1 MFERYTERARQVV
14 VLAQDESRQVGH
26 GYIGVEHLLIGLL
39 REEKGLAARALR
51 EAGLTVEALRHQV
64 WQTVGVGDTPAT
76 GQIPFTPHATRAL
89 EQSLV
94 EALGLGHPFVGTE
107 HLLLGLL
114 RVSDGGPVA
123 RVLYELK
130 VSPRL
135 LARKLMTHLG
145 GEAGQEYAE
154 SFPEPTV
161 APPPATPEDDF
172 AHVEGLR
179 RSPVGALLAID
190 HCVIAVSE
198 WERSNRFYRNVLGAE
213 IDQKDEHFAHYRF
226 GTWQLNVHGPGF
238 EGLNAER
245 PVEPG
250 NSDLCFVWR
259 GPIEA
264 AAEHLRVHGVEVIGP
279 LDGDSGARGPGR
291 HVYFRDPD
299 GSLLE
304 FVSYNAGRAISVTP
318 R

>member
-14 VLAQDESRQVGH
+14 VLAQDESRQLGH
-26 GYIGVEHLLIGLL
+26 GYIGVEHLLLGLL
-39 REEKGLAARALR
+39 REKEGLAARALGG
-51 EAGLTVEALRHQV
+51 AGLTVEALRHQV
-64 WQTVGVGDTPAT
+64 RQVVGVGETPVT
-76 GQIPFTPHATRAL
+76 GQVPLTPHATRAL

-94 EALGLGHPFVGTE
+94 EALHLGHPFVGTE
-107 HLLLGLL
+107 HVLLGLL

-123 RVLYELK
+123 AVLYDLNA
-130 VSPRL
+130 SPRL
-135 LARKLMTHLG
+135 LAGQLITHLG
-145 GEAGQEYAE
+145 GEEGDEYAE
-154 SFPEPTV
+154 SFPEPTEP
-161 APPPATPEDDF
+161 PPPATPEDDF
-172 AHVEGLR
+172 VRSDGLA
-179 RSPVGALLAID
+179 RSPVGPLLEID

-198 WERSNRFYRNVLGAE
+198 WERSNRFYGDVLGAE

-238 EGLNAER
+238 EGLNAEW

-259 GPIEA
+259 GLIES
-264 AAEHLRVHGVEVIGP
+264 AAEHLRAHGVEVIGP
-279 LDGDSGARGPGR
+279 LDQDSGARGAGR

-304 FVSYNAGRAISVTP
+304 FVSYT
-318 R
+318 

>member
-14 VLAQDESRQVGH
+14 VLAQDESRELGH

-39 REEKGLAARALR
+39 REEEGLAARALR
-51 EAGLTVEALRHQV
+51 DAGLTVDALRHQV
-64 WQTVGVGDTPAT
+64 RHVVGVGDTPAT
-76 GQIPFTPHATRAL
+76 GQVPLTPHAKRAL

-94 EALGLGHPFVGTE
+94 EALHLGHPFVGTE
-107 HLLLGLL
+107 HVLLGLL
-114 RVSDGGPVA
+114 RVSDGGPA
-123 RVLYELK
+123 ATVLYKLK

-135 LARKLMTHLG
+135 LARKLVANLG
-145 GEAGQEYAE
+145 GEDGDEYTE
-154 SFPEPTV
+154 SFPEPTE
-161 APPPATPEDDF
+161 APPTATAEGDF
-172 AHVEGLR
+172 AHSDGLG
-179 RSPVGALLAID
+179 RSPVGPLLAID
-190 HCVIAVSE
+190 HCVIAVTQ
-198 WERSNRFYRNVLGAE
+198 WERSNRFYREVLGAE

-238 EGLNAER
+238 EGLNADR

-264 AAEHLRVHGVEVIGP
+264 ATEHLRAHGVGVIGP
-279 LDGDSGARGPGR
+279 LDGDSGARGAGR

-304 FVSYNAGRAISVTP
+304 FVSYD
-318 R
+318 

>member
-14 VLAQDESRQVGH
+14 VFAQDEARRLGH
-26 GYIGVEHLLIGLL
+26 GYI
-39 REEKGLAARALR
+39 AARSLR

-64 WQTVGVGDTPAT
+64 RQIVSVGDTPAT

-94 EALGLGHPFVGTE
+94 EALHLGHHPFVGTE
-107 HLLLGLL
+107 HVLLGLL

-123 RVLYELK
+123 AVLYELK
-130 VSPRL
+130 ASPRL
-135 LARKLMTHLG
+135 LARQLMAKLGSEDG
-145 GEAGQEYAE
+145 GEYAE
-154 SFPEPTV
+154 SFPEPTE

-172 AHVEGLR
+172 AYSDGLG
-179 RSPVGALLAID
+179 RSPVGPLLAID
-190 HCVIAVSE
+190 HCVIAVTQ
-198 WERSNRFYRNVLGAE
+198 WERSNRFYRDVLGAE

-238 EGLNAER
+238 EGLNADR

-259 GPIEA
+259 EPIES
-264 AAEHLRVHGVEVIGP
+264 AAEHLRAHGVEVIGP
-279 LDGDSGARGPGR
+279 LDGDSGARGEGR

-304 FVSYNAGRAISVTP
+304 FVSYNANVD
-318 R
+318 

>member
-14 VLAQDESRQVGH
+14 VLAQDEARRLDH

-39 REEKGLAARALR
+39 REEEGLAARALR

-64 WQTVGVGDTPAT
+64 RQIMSVGDTPAT
-76 GQIPFTPHATRAL
+76 GQIPFTPHAKRAL

-94 EALGLGHPFVGTE
+94 EALHLGHAFVGTE
-107 HLLLGLL
+107 HVLLGLL

-123 RVLYELK
+123 AVLYELK
-130 VSPRL
+130 APPRL
-135 LARKLMTHLG
+135 LARQLMAKLGSEDG
-145 GEAGQEYAE
+145 GEYAE
-154 SFPEPTV
+154 SFPEPTEV
-161 APPPATPEDDF
+161 PPPATPEDDF
-172 AHVEGLR
+172 VQSGGLAG
-179 RSPVGALLAID
+179 SPIGPLLAID
-190 HCVIAVSE
+190 HCVIAVAQ
-198 WERSNRFYRNVLGAE
+198 WERSNRFYRDVLGAE
-213 IDQKDEHFAHYRF
+213 IDQRDEHFAHYRF

-238 EGLNAER
+238 EGLNADR

-259 GPIEA
+259 EPIES
-264 AAEHLRVHGVEVIGP
+264 AAEHLRAHGVEVIGP
-279 LDGDSGARGPGR
+279 LDGDSGARGEGR

-304 FVSYNAGRAISVTP
+304 FVSYNTNVD
-318 R
+318 

>member
-14 VLAQDESRQVGH
+14 VLSHDEARQLGH

-39 REEKGLAARALR
+39 REEEGLAARTLG
-51 EAGLTVEALRHQV
+51 EAGLTIDALRRQLAQV
-64 WQTVGVGDTPAT
+64 VVAGDTPAT
-76 GQIPFTPHATRAL
+76 GQVPFTPHATRAL

-94 EALGLGHPFVGTE
+94 EALHLGHPFVGTE
-107 HLLLGLL
+107 HVLLGLL
-114 RVSDGGPVA
+114 RVSEGGPVA
-123 RVLYELK
+123 AVLYELK
-130 VSPRL
+130 ASPRL
-135 LARKLMTHLG
+135 VARKLMTHLG
-145 GEAGQEYAE
+145 GEDGNEYAE
-154 SFPEPTV
+154 SFPHPTE
-161 APPPATPEDDF
+161 APHPATPEDDF
-172 AHVEGLR
+172 AQSGGLAG
-179 RSPVGALLAID
+179 SPIGPLLAID

-198 WERSNRFYRNVLGAE
+198 WERSNRFYRDVLGAE

-238 EGLNAER
+238 EGLNAEL

-259 GPIEA
+259 GPIEG
-264 AAEHLRVHGVEVIGP
+264 AAEHLRAHGVEVIGP
-279 LDGDSGARGPGR
+279 LDGDSGARGTGR

-304 FVSYNAGRAISVTP
+304 FVSYNAGGAAK
-318 R
+318 

>member
-14 VLAQDESRQVGH
+14 VLAQDESRQIGH

-39 REEKGLAARALR
+39 REEEGLAARALR
-51 EAGLTVEALRHQV
+51 GAGLTVEGLRHQV
-64 WQTVGVGDTPAT
+64 RQVVGVGGTPVT
-76 GQIPFTPHATRAL
+76 GQVPLTPHATRAL
-89 EQSLV
+89 ERSLA
-94 EALGLGHPFVGTE
+94 EARHLGHHVIGTE
-107 HLLLGLL
+107 HVLLGLL

-123 RVLYELK
+123 AALYELK

-145 GEAGQEYAE
+145 GEDGDEYAE
-154 SFPEPTV
+154 SFPEPTE
-161 APPPATPEDDF
+161 APSPATPEDDF
-172 AHVEGLR
+172 AHADSPG
-179 RSPVGALLAID
+179 RSPVGPLLAID
-190 HCVIAVSE
+190 HCVIAVSQ
-198 WERSNRFYRNVLGAE
+198 WERSNRFYRDVLGAE
-213 IDQKDEHFAHYRF
+213 VDQKDEHFAHYRF

-238 EGLNAER
+238 EGLNADR

-259 GPIEA
+259 GPIES
-264 AAEHLRVHGVEVIGP
+264 AAEHLRAHGVEVIGP
-279 LDGDSGARGPGR
+279 LDGDSGARGEGR

-304 FVSYNAGRAISVTP
+304 FVSYNTNVD
-318 R
+318 